1 MRVGGTASGDARLD
15 YGCDI
20 RTDAYLN
27 RKAYGKLLKLH
38 GSLNWLFC
46 PGCQRLDVGMSESGK
61 NISDSSMLK
70 ELYEFKRLNEHYLCS
85 NDSCGE
91 CQCKYCGTPLRAV
104 MITPSFVK
112 DYRNPHIQRVWYE
125 AEWLLRE
132 SSHAYIVGYSL
143 PDADLEVIHLLRR
156 GLEHLPPEKITV
168 VLQNPDESM
177 LSRYQSMFGL
187 EIHFEKD
194 GFENWAKR
202 IASDL
207 PGVGFQNIS
216 QGQMQS

>member
-1 MRVGGTASGDARLD
+1 
-15 YGCDI
+15 
-20 RTDAYLN
+20 
-27 RKAYGKLLKLH
+27 
-38 GSLNWLFC
+38 
-46 PGCQRLDVGMSESGK
+46 MSESGK